1 MFVNLG
7 CGPGKLEAL
16 QYENYDSS
24 RKLLLSKLHVP
35 AQLLYDPSK
44 VDAVWD
50 KRAKFKNVLNLR
62 FTNDTVDG
70 VYSSHLL
77 EHLYYEDALTLIKT
91 IYCFLKPGGLVRFA
105 LPDYDNFVDEYI
117 SQRLINPVEAIKTFE
132 NRLLSHNSA
141 RPNLTTRL
149 RDYVL
154 GNLHTHKW
162 HPTFPLVKDA
172 LNSVGYSTVERKSF
186 RDSYLP
192 EIELLECRNDNT
204 FFIEAMKA

>member
-1 MFVNLG
+1 MFINLG

-35 AQLLYDPSK
+35 AKFLYHPSK
-44 VDAVWD
+44 EAVWD
-50 KRAKFKNVLNLR
+50 TRAKFRNVLNLN

-77 EHLYYEDALTLIKT
+77 EHLYYEDALSLINK
-91 IYCFLKPGGLVRFA
+91 IYCFLKPGGIVRFA

-117 SQRLINPVEAIKTFE
+117 SQRLVNPVDAIKTFE
-132 NRLLSHNSA
+132 NRLLSHSPA
-141 RPNLTTRL
+141 RPTITTRL

-186 RDSYLP
+186 RESTLP
-192 EIELLECRNDNT
+192 QMELLESRNDNT

>member
-1 MFVNLG
+1 MFINLG

-35 AQLLYDPSK
+35 EKFLYHPSK
-44 VDAVWD
+44 EAVWD
-50 KRAKFKNVLNLR
+50 TRAKFRNVLNLN

-77 EHLYYEDALTLIKT
+77 EHLYYEDALSLINK
-91 IYCFLKPGGLVRFA
+91 IYCFLKPGGIVRFA

-117 SQRLINPVEAIKTFE
+117 SQRLVNPVDAIKTFE
-132 NRLLSHNSA
+132 NRLLSHSPA
-141 RPNLTTRL
+141 RPTITTRL

-186 RDSYLP
+186 RESTLP
-192 EIELLECRNDNT
+192 QMELLESRNDNT